1 MKRKIN
7 QVWVPYWFWE
17 DWHNGMWN
25 KMEKEQESEMLQKS
39 IEFTGNWLL
48 YGAAM
53 IKVVELWPLTMLNN
67 LTNPSINKRAFLGHC
82 ACCMEIGCPEYITRM
97 AWRQLTD
104 RQRFDA
110 DEIAQIVIEEWHEKA
125 DLSVYQNMG
134 VKVLQ

>member
-25 KMEKEQESEMLQKS
+25 KIEKEQESEMLQKS
-39 IEFTGNWLL
+39 IEFTGNWVL

-97 AWRQLTD
+97 AWKQLTD

-110 DEIAQIVIEEWHEKA
+110 DEIAQIVIDEWHEKA